1 MPIIN
6 VQGPPPPPPV
16 VSRPLLNG
24 SAALN
29 ETSSN
34 VLAQSDSHRQSDSA
48 QTVRTSQPSASRQQL
63 SDNSCRSWTSR
74 DGNRSPNRAI
84 SAQTHEHQINPWS
97 PNNTKVKQIES
108 TAVETPDKVDH
119 QTTLKARC
127 YDNINDVSPSLRLTM
142 NDVYPPGHEAG
153 ALSVTGGDMTGN
165 IGR

>member
-84 SAQTHEHQINPWS
+84 SAKSHEQQINQWS
-97 PNNTKVKQIES
+97 FNNTPVKQRIDS
-108 TAVETPDKVDH
+108 TAVEVPDRVGN
-119 QTTLKARC
+119 QTALKTRC
-127 YDNINDVSPSLRLTM
+127 LNHINDVSPSIDLTL
-142 NDVYPPGHEAG
+142 NDRYPPAHEAG
-153 ALSVTGGDMTGN
+153 ALSETGGDFGN
-165 IGR
+165 IGK